1 MSYVVL
7 IAVFAVDRA
16 FSGRRVVASA
26 AARWLLESV
35 SLKFVSLATR
45 GEGERRKPHVR
56 CMWCSHSLEA
66 TPVRVDVLVWTV
78 RGLPWTGS
86 AGGDRSLSRMGT
98 RIPSASAASRCV
110 DGVVLADRVACGVA
124 RECGE
129 RDTA

>member
-1 MSYVVL
+1 VVRDGSVWSVVAQAIFARCSLRLISLDTVVIGFGAFRSFGGRYRHAAQSQMSYVVL

-66 TPVRVDVLVWTV
+66 TPVRVDVLV
-78 RGLPWTGS
+78 
-86 AGGDRSLSRMGT
+86 
-98 RIPSASAASRCV
+98 
-110 DGVVLADRVACGVA
+110 
-124 RECGE
+124 
-129 RDTA
+129 